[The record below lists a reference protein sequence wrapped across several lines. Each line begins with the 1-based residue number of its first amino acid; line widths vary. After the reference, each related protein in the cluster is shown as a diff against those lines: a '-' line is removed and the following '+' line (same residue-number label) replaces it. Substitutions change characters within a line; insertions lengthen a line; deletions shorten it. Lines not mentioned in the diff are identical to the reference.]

1 MKKNFDRIVLVL
13 TLLLGG
19 VGCAFCLMIYGR
31 TAQDTWGRIIWSG
44 LFFSLPFVTS
54 LLGSYLAEALQ
65 SRRFTVL
72 RKRGRIFTMILAAA
86 SGFLVGAGGQALYMI
101 SAFEKNPAMDIVLL
115 LDGSG
120 SMEDEKE
127 GCDKAAR
134 ALLDQMDENSR
145 AQVVSFAAAVLGNTD
160 LLPMDEAGKDTV
172 TDFIRSIDV
181 IGGTEFGQPLTFAL
195 NSLRENKEEQRAQ
208 AVILLSDGEGPLPD
222 SLKEEYIK
230 EGLLLYTIRIDT
242 GTKPTADTE
251 KLIDMAKSTGGFDT
265 LIPVDKS
272 GQADT
277 QELISAFGEAFTATR
292 EIGMGEQM
300 IVFGNMNGSVIF
312 RFLIRTLVF
321 ALYAVLVGAIYYR
334 SLQPEQ
340 ILGNLTAGLLLSV
353 LVTLFG
359 QIGLETPV
367 LSAVLFCVLIF
378 CAYTTYD
385 EEATPYV

>member
-19 VGCAFCLMIYGR
+19 AGCAFCLMIYGR

-272 GQADT
+272 GQANT

>member
-1 MKKNFDRIVLVL
+1 
-13 TLLLGG
+13 
-19 VGCAFCLMIYGR
+19 
-31 TAQDTWGRIIWSG
+31 
-44 LFFSLPFVTS
+44 
-54 LLGSYLAEALQ
+54 
-65 SRRFTVL
+65 
-72 RKRGRIFTMILAAA
+72 
-86 SGFLVGAGGQALYMI
+86 MI
-101 SAFEKNPAMDIVLL
+101 SAFEKNPAMDVVLL

-145 AQVVSFAAAVLGNTD
+145 AQVVSFAATVLGNTD
-160 LLPMDEAGKDTV
+160 LLPMDEAGKDTI

-230 EGLLLYTIRIDT
+230 EGLLLYTLRIDT
-242 GTKPTADTE
+242 GAKPTADTE
-251 KLIDMAKSTGGFDT
+251 KLIDMAKATGGFDT

-277 QELISAFGEAFTATR
+277 QELISAFSEAFTATR

-334 SLQPEQ
+334 SLQPQ
-340 ILGNLTAGLLLSV
+340 QVFGNLTAGLLLSV

>member
-1 MKKNFDRIVLVL
+1 
-13 TLLLGG
+13 
-19 VGCAFCLMIYGR
+19 
-31 TAQDTWGRIIWSG
+31 
-44 LFFSLPFVTS
+44 
-54 LLGSYLAEALQ
+54 
-65 SRRFTVL
+65 
-72 RKRGRIFTMILAAA
+72 
-86 SGFLVGAGGQALYMI
+86 
-101 SAFEKNPAMDIVLL
+101 
-115 LDGSG
+115 
-120 SMEDEKE
+120 
-127 GCDKAAR
+127 
-134 ALLDQMDENSR
+134 
-145 AQVVSFAAAVLGNTD
+145 
-160 LLPMDEAGKDTV
+160 
-172 TDFIRSIDV
+172 
-181 IGGTEFGQPLTFAL
+181 
-195 NSLRENKEEQRAQ
+195 
-208 AVILLSDGEGPLPD
+208 
-222 SLKEEYIK
+222 
-230 EGLLLYTIRIDT
+230 
-242 GTKPTADTE
+242 
-251 KLIDMAKSTGGFDT
+251 MAKATGGFDT

>member
-1 MKKNFDRIVLVL
+1 MKKNFDRIVLIL

-19 VGCAFCLMIYGR
+19 AGCAFCLMIYGR

-145 AQVVSFAAAVLGNTD
+145 AQVVSFAATVLGNTD
-160 LLPMDEAGKDTV
+160 LLPMDEAGKDTI

>member
-1 MKKNFDRIVLVL
+1 MKKNFDWIVLVL

-19 VGCAFCLMIYGR
+19 AGCAFCLMIYGR

-86 SGFLVGAGGQALYMI
+86 SGFLVGAGGQTLYMI

-145 AQVVSFAAAVLGNTD
+145 AQVVSFAATVLGNTD
-160 LLPMDEAGKDTV
+160 LLPMDEAGKDTI

-272 GQADT
+272 GQANT

>member
-19 VGCAFCLMIYGR
+19 AGCAFCLMIYGR

-145 AQVVSFAAAVLGNTD
+145 AQVVSFAATVLGNTD
-160 LLPMDEAGKDTV
+160 LLPMDEAGKDTI

-272 GQADT
+272 GQANT

>member
-54 LLGSYLAEALQ
+54 LLGSYLAESLQ

-72 RKRGRIFTMILAAA
+72 RKRGRIFTVILAAA
-86 SGFLVGAGGQALYMI
+86 AGFLAGAGGQALYMI
-101 SAFEKNPAMDIVLL
+101 SAFEKNPAMDMVLL

-145 AQVVSFAAAVLGNTD
+145 AQVVSFAATVLGNTD
-160 LLPMDEAGKDTV
+160 LLPMDETGKDTV

-230 EGLLLYTIRIDT
+230 EGLLLYTLRIDT
-242 GTKPTADTE
+242 GAKPTADTE
-251 KLIDMAKSTGGFDT
+251 KLIDMAKATGGFDT

>member
-1 MKKNFDRIVLVL
+1 MKKNFDWIVLVL

-19 VGCAFCLMIYGR
+19 AGCAFCLMIYGR

-160 LLPMDEAGKDTV
+160 LLPMDEAGKDTI

-272 GQADT
+272 GQANT

>member
-19 VGCAFCLMIYGR
+19 AGCAFCLMIYGR

-145 AQVVSFAAAVLGNTD
+145 AQVVSFAATVLGNTD
-160 LLPMDEAGKDTV
+160 LLPMDEAGKDTI

-230 EGLLLYTIRIDT
+230 EGLLLYTLRIDT
-242 GTKPTADTE
+242 GAKPTADTE
-251 KLIDMAKSTGGFDT
+251 KLIDMAKATGGFDT

-277 QELISAFGEAFTATR
+277 QELISAFSEAFTATR

-334 SLQPEQ
+334 SLQPQ
-340 ILGNLTAGLLLSV
+340 QVFGNLTAGLLLSV